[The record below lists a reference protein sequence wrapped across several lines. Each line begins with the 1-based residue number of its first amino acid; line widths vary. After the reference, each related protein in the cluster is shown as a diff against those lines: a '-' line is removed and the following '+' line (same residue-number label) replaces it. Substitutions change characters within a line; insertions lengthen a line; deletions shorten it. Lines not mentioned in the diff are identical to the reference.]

1 MFHMSGCMFDLRAYS
16 SLQRNRACAGS
27 PTCARCRVTS
37 EDREVVL
44 QRAVLLK
51 HMSEFAANVFPF
63 SILKLLSVL
72 FHRKVNARGSVKVH
86 RHSQECSLCLI
97 CILQQLVCVMNPM
110 AGAVVT
116 LSVDFE
122 VRLLMLSCRGP
133 ISP

>member
-1 MFHMSGCMFDLRAYS
+1 MFDLRAYS

-72 FHRKVNARGSVKVH
+72 FHRKVNTRGSVNVH
-86 RHSQECSLCLI
+86 GILKSVACALFVSFSSLC
-97 CILQQLVCVMNPM
+97 
-110 AGAVVT
+110 A
-116 LSVDFE
+116 S
-122 VRLLMLSCRGP
+122 
-133 ISP
+133 